1 MKKHTRHIIHY
12 NQNLKKIAGKLR
24 NESTLSEILLWNY
37 LRGKKLHGYDFQRQK
52 PIDNFIVDFFCN
64 ELLLAIEIDG
74 SSHTDLD
81 ADEERQRK
89 IEKKGIHFLR
99 FRDLDVKNNIE
110 GVLDMINEWIES
122 YEVTHP

>member
-1 MKKHTRHIIHY
+1 
-12 NQNLKKIAGKLR
+12 
-24 NESTLSEILLWNY
+24 
-37 LRGKKLHGYDFQRQK
+37 
-52 PIDNFIVDFFCN
+52 
-64 ELLLAIEIDG
+64 LLAIEIDG